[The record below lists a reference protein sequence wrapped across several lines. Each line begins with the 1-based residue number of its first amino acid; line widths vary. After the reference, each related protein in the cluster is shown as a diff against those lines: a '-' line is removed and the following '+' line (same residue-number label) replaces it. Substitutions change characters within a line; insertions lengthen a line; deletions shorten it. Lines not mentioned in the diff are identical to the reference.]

1 MIMSGLTD
9 KAGGNDFQGE
19 ETIAEAQKAWQES
32 MARQMGRLREDLRSR
47 NAGNIAALSGAELRE
62 NKIYLTYWRRPAY
75 VDWESFDAFW
85 MEDNQALGVFDA
97 AMLLY
102 YLHDAD
108 GTPMADDWISYRQ
121 LPGGAFYHLAYQRYS
136 GDIIARVFGDD
147 PEAYIQACR
156 AFGGDPLTAI
166 SDYAFA
172 FQPLPR
178 IRLATVLWPG
188 DEDFHTKAAILFDA
202 SGGHYLTTDGLG
214 LLAGGLASRIVKLH
228 KAERGANA

>member
-1 MIMSGLTD
+1 MSGLTD
-9 KAGGNDFQGE
+9 KAGGDEFDGDA
-19 ETIAEAQKAWQES
+19 TIAEAQKAWQES
-32 MARQMGRLREDLRSR
+32 MARQMDRLRDDLKSR
-47 NAGNIAALSGAELRE
+47 TIGHVAALSGAEMRD
-62 NKIYLTYWRRPAY
+62 NQIHLTYWRRPATF
-75 VDWESFDAFW
+75 DWDSFEAFW
-85 MEDNQALGVFDA
+85 TEDDQPMGVFDA

-108 GTPMADDWISYRQ
+108 GSPMADEWISYRQ

-136 GDIIARVFGDD
+136 GDILARVFGDD
-147 PEAYIQACR
+147 PEGYIQACR
-156 AFGGDPLTAI
+156 AFGGDPLTGI
-166 SDYAFA
+166 SEFAFA

-202 SGGHYLTTDGLG
+202 SGSHYLTTDGLG

-228 KAERGANA
+228 KTEQGAKT